1 MGGKGDA
8 RDAGGRVPLSPL
20 WSSVRGVCLLGSVG
34 GVQIPTQGVDVS
46 MTELRPMVLG
56 YVRADALTT
65 DRELARSTAEL
76 ATFAYHEGYT
86 LGTVFIERTE
96 KMPAA
101 FEALMA
107 EADRISVDAV
117 VMPGP
122 PPKVVICAHARQPNQ
137 PESSEVASAR

>member
-1 MGGKGDA
+1 
-8 RDAGGRVPLSPL
+8 
-20 WSSVRGVCLLGSVG
+20 
-34 GVQIPTQGVDVS
+34 
-46 MTELRPMVLG
+46 MTELWPTVLG

-76 ATFAYHEGYT
+76 AAFVYREGYT

-107 EADRISVDAV
+107 EADRTHTDAV

-122 PPKVVICAHARQPNQ
+122 PPKIMMCAHARQPDR
-137 PESSEVASAR
+137 PGPSEAVASR